1 MRAPLEQPPPMQRRY
16 ALRFESG
23 ERRGE
28 TVPIEASGMTL
39 GRRPANTVT
48 VADASVSGRHAEVVV
63 DERGVLLRDLGS
75 TNGTRVGAERI
86 SERLLAH
93 ADPVLVGNVRFLFI
107 DRKVDA
113 NPPLTDSDVDVA
125 GVVGSAEAAGDAVH
139 TISAQKVAA
148 ARSPRRSA
156 FVLLLGLVVVAG
168 AAAGGWL
175 WWQGRA
181 AGETGSVAGRA
192 VVGVEGNLLEASYS
206 FEGGAPGWEAQPD
219 APETFGSDAGA
230 ARSGRGG
237 LGAELEDAETWA
249 LHRSPAVRLP
259 RGRALRATA
268 YLRASGGARGS
279 LGLQLESESGAAAP
293 IIAWSRPLGSASGGD
308 FEELSVAASA
318 PPIYDQA
325 RVVLLARGG
334 AGPGD
339 VEADDVSLVP
349 DASSAKA
356 PPTLNEYQLFLLGE
370 PAGAALLFK
379 IDRVLISGLSATPAA
394 APPGPALERAT
405 LSAQPAPNGM
415 RLTCAALPGAGGAT
429 LSLRIEPALAEGGLA
444 TMGEGG
450 YRTHQE
456 VFEREGVSSVLAGSG
471 NDLLRLSFP
480 APVRLSGRPQEGGFE
495 LRARLALPAE
505 PFLQLSFLEELDAA
519 KTLAR
524 EAGDLERG
532 GERGR
537 ALARW
542 SELLDRYPF
551 ETALVRDASQ
561 QHARLV
567 EQGLAEV
574 RRLHGAL
581 EEARFF
587 RLVDLFRKTR
597 EEARALAQLYAGTEL
612 EAGALELA
620 ATIDVELAE
629 LDEDLKR
636 AEKERLAAI
645 LATLEARG
653 MDLLASRVRE
663 YLQERF

>member
-16 ALRFESG
+16 ALRFENG

-28 TVPIEASGMTL
+28 VVDLEGGGATL
-39 GRRPANTVT
+39 GRRPGSTVQIL
-48 VADASVSGRHAEVVV
+48 DASVSGRHAELAI

-86 SERLLAH
+86 SERRLAH
-93 ADPVLVGNVRFLFI
+93 GDHVLVGNVRFLFI
-107 DRKVDA
+107 DRQVDA
-113 NPPLTDSDVDVA
+113 DPPLTESDVDVA
-125 GVVGSAEAAGDAVH
+125 GIVGSAEAAGDAVH

-181 AGETGSVAGRA
+181 GGEAGSVAGSA
-192 VVGVEGNLLEASYS
+192 VVPVEGNLLDGSYS
-206 FEGGAPGWEAQPD
+206 FEGGAAGWEAQAD
-219 APETFGSDAGA
+219 GPETFGSDAGA
-230 ARSGRGG
+230 ARSGRAG
-237 LGAELEDAETWA
+237 LGAELADAQTWA
-249 LHRSPAVRLP
+249 LHRSPPVRLP

-279 LGLQLESESGAAAP
+279 LGLELESESGAAAP
-293 IIAWSRPLGSASGGD
+293 AIAWSRPLEPDSNGD
-308 FEELSVAASA
+308 FEELTVAASA
-318 PPIYDQA
+318 PPIYDRA

-334 AGPGD
+334 AEPGN

-349 DASSAKA
+349 DAAAKA
-356 PPTLNEYQLFLLGE
+356 PPTLNEHQLFLLGE
-370 PAGAALLFK
+370 PPGAALLFK
-379 IDRVLISGLSATPAA
+379 IDRALISGLSATPAA
-394 APPGPALERAT
+394 APAGPALERAT
-405 LSAQPAPNGM
+405 LSAQAAANGM
-415 RLTCAALPGAGGAT
+415 RLAFAALPGAGEAT
-429 LSLRIEPALAEGGLA
+429 LALRVEPALAEGGLA

-456 VFEREGVSSVLAGSG
+456 AFEREGVQSVLAGSG

-524 EAGDLERG
+524 EASDLEKR

-551 ETALVRDASQ
+551 ETALVREAGE

-567 EQGLAEV
+567 EKGLAEV

-587 RLVDLFRKTR
+587 RLVDLYRKTR
-597 EEARALAQLYAGTEL
+597 GEAQALAQLYAQTEV
-612 EAGALELA
+612 EAGALELV
-620 ATIDVELAE
+620 ATIDAELAA
-629 LDEDLKR
+629 LDADLRK
-636 AEKERLAAI
+636 AEKERLSAI
-645 LATLEARG
+645 LSTLEGRG
-653 MDLLASRVRE
+653 MDQLAQRVRD